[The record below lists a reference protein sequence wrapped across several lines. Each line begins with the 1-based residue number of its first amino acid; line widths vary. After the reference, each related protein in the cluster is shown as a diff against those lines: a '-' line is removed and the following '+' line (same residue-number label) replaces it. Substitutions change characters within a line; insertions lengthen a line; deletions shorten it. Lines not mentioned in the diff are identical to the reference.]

1 MGPNVQVP
9 IEPRTSLDD
18 RLWSP
23 VQKSGLPRVQICPE
37 EVRVEGRSMAGERE
51 TGQTDIDDY
60 LALIVN
66 YQI

>member
-23 VQKSGLPRVQICPE
+23 VQKNGLPRVQICPE

-51 TGQTDIDDY
+51 TGQTDRY
-60 LALIVN
+60 
-66 YQI
+66 

>member
-23 VQKSGLPRVQICPE
+23 VQKNGLPRVQICPE
-37 EVRVEGRSMAGERE
+37 EVRVEGRSMAGERR
-51 TGQTDIDDY
+51 GRQTDIDDY